1 MGFLLQTEQTLISVI
16 SSESG
21 RNMNFSRPHIWEI
34 QKDTKRLQWKCKKRR
49 PWNQKEKERRRR
61 GPLQEQLEKEKP
73 LDCCAGCLCCSPQSP
88 CRCWVCW
95 WVVTCWLMAQVM
107 NYRLQLALASDLQ
120 VGALPKSGVLQWPQ
134 MQCRCTWHEEVD
146 EIYLSRGVR
155 YAVFPRTD
163 SASLFLSRLDTALS
177 FSRFIKHIRK
187 EVSTIPYILG
197 TEKTGHR
204 WTKLLRTPR
213 KCLARPGI
221 EASSTLVPTWG
232 FATTLSILARH
243 L

>member
-1 MGFLLQTEQTLISVI
+1 
-16 SSESG
+16 
-21 RNMNFSRPHIWEI
+21 
-34 QKDTKRLQWKCKKRR
+34 
-49 PWNQKEKERRRR
+49 
-61 GPLQEQLEKEKP
+61 
-73 LDCCAGCLCCSPQSP
+73 
-88 CRCWVCW
+88 
-95 WVVTCWLMAQVM
+95 MAQVM

-163 SASLFLSRLDTALS
+163 SASLFLSRLDMALS

-197 TEKTGHR
+197 TEKMGHR
-204 WTKLLRTPR
+204 
-213 KCLARPGI
+213 
-221 EASSTLVPTWG
+221 
-232 FATTLSILARH
+232 
-243 L
+243 